1 VYRPAVI
8 PALMMAQRLPHR
20 EYRARGPSRKDHVTM
35 VTFQQPRREPMSHS
49 ISGSANSNLLDPLAR
64 DIAAGGHRRDD
75 S

>member
-1 VYRPAVI
+1 
-8 PALMMAQRLPHR
+8 
-20 EYRARGPSRKDHVTM
+20 M
-35 VTFQQPRREPMSHS
+35 VTFQQPRPEFMSQS